1 MMMARSLSPSS
12 SSSSPTLAFSMKA
25 SSSSSSSSSRLLAHR
40 PHSSSSSSSSSSPAD
55 VGGDPS
61 DPLLRKLEDV
71 IHHLIVRRSE
81 PDWLPFRPGSSYW
94 VPPRS
99 KSRGIAQLIGKLA
112 SSHSSH
118 SHPHPLADP
127 FLSSSSAASAAGPHG
142 WPSSSFFIHGALPSA
157 YPEEAAQTSDTES
170 QSEDEEG

>member
-1 MMMARSLSPSS
+1 MLTMARCLSPSLALPKTSSSLLLALRAHSSHSS
-12 SSSSPTLAFSMKA
+12 SSSSPDFVV
-25 SSSSSSSSSRLLAHR
+25 
-40 PHSSSSSSSSSSPAD
+40 
-55 VGGDPS
+55 VGGDSSSS
-61 DPLLRKLEDV
+61 DPLLGKLEDV

-99 KSRGIAQLIGKLA
+99 KSRGIAQLIGRLA
-112 SSHSSH
+112 SSSS
-118 SHPHPLADP
+118 PLADSL
-127 FLSSSSAASAAGPHG
+127 LSSSSSSCAAASPHG

-157 YPEEAAQTSDTES
+157 YPEEAVQTLDTES

>member
-1 MMMARSLSPSS
+1 MSMMARSLSPS
-12 SSSSPTLAFSMKA
+12 LAALPK
-25 SSSSSSSSSRLLAHR
+25 SSSSRLLALRAHSS
-40 PHSSSSSSSSSSPAD
+40 HSSSSPD
-55 VGGDPS
+55 VVVGGGGGDSSS
-61 DPLLRKLEDV
+61 DPLLGKLEDV

-112 SSHSSH
+112 SSS
-118 SHPHPLADP
+118 PHGDSL
-127 FLSSSSAASAAGPHG
+127 LSSSSSSSCAAASPHG
-142 WPSSSFFIHGALPSA
+142 WPSPSFFIHGALPYA
-157 YPEEAAQTSDTES
+157 YPEEAVQTSDNGS

>member
-1 MMMARSLSPSS
+1 MLTMARSLSPSLALSRTS
-12 SSSSPTLAFSMKA
+12 SPSSRLIALRAHSSHSSSP
-25 SSSSSSSSSRLLAHR
+25 
-40 PHSSSSSSSSSSPAD
+40 SPD
-55 VGGDPS
+55 VGAGADSS

-112 SSHSSH
+112 SSSS
-118 SHPHPLADP
+118 PHGDPL
-127 FLSSSSAASAAGPHG
+127 LSSTAAAAASPHG

-157 YPEEAAQTSDTES
+157 YPEEALHTPDTES